1 MRPDSP
7 LQGARRVMP
16 PDFDDP
22 SSMDRPREREYLRR
36 SALRQSASAR
46 GPGCTSPSAP
56 AVLALGAARRGQRH
70 CQCEAR
76 HAVAAIVYTVYI
88 VYYITADTYGS
99 CLLKIA
105 RWSRYAHNR
114 RPGGLRCRLREGW
127 ARQFATASRCPPS
140 ITS

>member
-1 MRPDSP
+1 
-7 LQGARRVMP
+7 MP
-16 PDFDDP
+16 PDFADP
-22 SSMDRPREREYLRR
+22 SNIDRPREREYLGR

-46 GPGCTSPSAP
+46 GPESTGPGTPT
-56 AVLALGAARRGQRH
+56 VLALTVARRGQRH

-88 VYYITADTYGS
+88 VYYITADTFGS

-114 RPGGLRCRLREGW
+114 RPGGLR
-127 ARQFATASRCPPS
+127 
-140 ITS
+140 